1 MSSPV
6 DLGQFVNQKVIGFS
20 TTKTKISKRSTKTES
35 LSVGVQAWEIAAL
48 IAAAGIYDF
57 ANGPNTVVSWLDK
70 LFGYNPSTGQVS
82 PGSLLSIS
90 GPSNPAQWSFYD
102 AIYGAS
108 QGVQGAGGW
117 LEKNASVLI

>member
-1 MSSPV
+1 MPSPV
-6 DLGQFVNQKVIGFS
+6 DLGQFLNQKVIGFS

-35 LSVGVQAWEIAAL
+35 LSVGVQAWELAAL
-48 IAAAGIYDF
+48 IAAAGIYDI
-57 ANGPNTVVSWLDK
+57 ANGPGGFASWIDN
-70 LFGYNPSTGQVS
+70 FIGYNPNTGQAV
-82 PGSLLSIS
+82 PGSPLSIS